1 MTDILG
7 LLGVEYA
14 NMINDKMT
22 VSMSMGISQ
31 GHLKTGGTT
40 KGQ

>member
-14 NMINDKMT
+14 NMMLNDKMIVLMLPEQYHIT
-22 VSMSMGISQ
+22 PKVV
-31 GHLKTGGTT
+31 K
-40 KGQ
+40 

>member
-14 NMINDKMT
+14 NMMLNDSINVNGYIIRLSK
-22 VSMSMGISQ
+22 
-31 GHLKTGGTT
+31 KPGGTT